1 MAQCVEATTVF
12 TLFFVMKS
20 LIVLLTM
27 MAMLLGFDISTHFN
41 NLSERLAR
49 EVAPSSSQHHH
60 LFDGDDGDGDDGD
73 IDDNEGNGG
82 E

>member
-1 MAQCVEATTVF
+1 M
-12 TLFFVMKS
+12 
-20 LIVLLTM
+20 
-27 MAMLLGFDISTHFN
+27 GFDISTHFN